1 MTVAILASAQP
12 YQDRRPAAKDRLFTS
27 EAVEARIVEVEALL
41 SNAKLRWMFRNCFP
55 NTLIAK
61 MKTVRPGP
69 LSIPETSTPCGSGI
83 PEPRSG
89 LTSP

>member
-41 SNAKLRWMFRNCFP
+41 SNAKLR
-55 NTLIAK
+55 
-61 MKTVRPGP
+61 
-69 LSIPETSTPCGSGI
+69 
-83 PEPRSG
+83 
-89 LTSP
+89 